1 MDKQNDAVEQNV
13 KPAEQKQP
21 KKKSKVKSV
30 IISILLYILGAGTG
44 FVAAIAILIVLF
56 GMITG
61 FKENKMQSLI
71 NQVGLGKTTF
81 ITADKLEKIDTLQ
94 QTIDYFYY
102 EDVDVQDIEDGMYQ
116 GIMAGVGDPYTCY
129 YNAEEY
135 KEMTSDWQ
143 GNYEGI
149 GAYLKMDTETG
160 YATIENF
167 IEGGSAKECGKI
179 AVGDYIV
186 AVNGEEVYGMTLSE
200 IVSLIRGPEGTD
212 VTITLMGA
220 DGKYDVTLDRRKID
234 TPTVE
239 VSEKEDGIW
248 YIQITEFDSITR
260 PQFNEA
266 LQQAKDADMK
276 GLIIDLRGTPGG
288 NLDVVVDICEQ
299 LLPQGLIV
307 YTEDKYGKR
316 VEYTSDGK
324 NEIQVP
330 LVVLIDGNS
339 ASASEIMA
347 GAIKDYGI
355 GTLIGTKTY
364 GKGIVQSIIPLGDGT
379 AVKITTSKYFTPKGN
394 NIHKIGI
401 EPDIEVE
408 FDADKYQEDE
418 TDNQLEAAIDKIKEQ
433 LK

>member
-220 DGKYDVTLDRRKID
+220 NGKYDVTLDRRKID

-260 PQFNEA
+260 TQFNEA

-276 GLIIDLRGTPGG
+276 GLIIDLRGNPGG